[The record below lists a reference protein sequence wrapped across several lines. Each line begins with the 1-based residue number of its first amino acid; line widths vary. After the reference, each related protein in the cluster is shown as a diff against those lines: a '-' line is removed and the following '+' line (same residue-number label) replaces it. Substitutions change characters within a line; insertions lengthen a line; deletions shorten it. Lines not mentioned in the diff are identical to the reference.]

1 MTRRAVKKPDP
12 IDVRFGELLR
22 VARTAR
28 GMSQET
34 LGDMNGLTFQQIQK
48 YERGTNRVSVS
59 RLVRMANSMGMSA
72 TWFIDKLDGGAT
84 EERDLLIGAKHLDP
98 REVHA
103 LLRAYGGIASKSDRR
118 MMCRVMSLVAAHN
131 GDLESEATEDGGGQ

>member
-48 YERGTNRVSVS
+48 YERGANRVSVS
-59 RLVRMANSMGMSA
+59 RLVRMANSMSMSA
-72 TWFIDKLDGGAT
+72 TWFTEKLDGGAT
-84 EERDLLIGAKHLDP
+84 QEQDVMVNAKHLDP

-103 LLRAYGGIASKSDRR
+103 LLRAYAGIANRNDRKT
-118 MMCRVMSLVAAHN
+118 MCRVMALVAARNN
-131 GDLESEATEDGGGQ
+131 GLEDETTENGEEK